1 MTETAR
7 EYGDV
12 VRIDLVPGKFLYGL
26 FHPDHVRHV
35 LVEGN
40 EQYIKG
46 DFFQDRLGLLGN
58 GLLTA
63 EDETWRNQRHEIE
76 PAFHPERIAGY
87 GETMLSF
94 TDRLLERGEL
104 PATRDVHEDMLALT
118 LEIVAD
124 ALFGVDIR
132 DDESEVGDALG
143 TVMEHFR
150 RQTGRP
156 VDIPE
161 WLPTGDNRRY
171 RRARETLETV
181 VDDIIAERRG
191 DEDAGDVV
199 SMLLQ
204 GEMDDETIRDQVLTL
219 LLAGHETTAQSLTF
233 TAYLLAM
240 HPAVERRVTTEL
252 DEQLDGEPPT
262 VGDLGKLP
270 SLERV
275 VRESMRLYPPVPG
288 IVRQPTRDD
297 EIGGYRIPEGATILL
312 SQWVIHRDPRFY
324 DNPLAFDPDRW
335 ERQGRDDRPAFAYFP
350 FGGGPRRCVGDR
362 FAMMEA
368 RLVLARLLQSVR
380 FETVPETDLGL
391 SPSITLRPAG
401 GLDLRI
407 VPRE

>member
-1 MTETAR
+1 MDPNSVTNETPPGPSGLPVIGNTRQLSGNRLELMTETAR

-12 VRIDLVPGKFLYGL
+12 VRIDLVRGTSLYAL

-35 LVEGN
+35 LVEQN
-40 EQYIKG
+40 EHYIKG
-46 DFFQDRLGLLGN
+46 DFFQERLGLLGD

-63 EDETWRNQRHEIE
+63 EGDTWRNQRHEIE

-87 GETMLSF
+87 GETMVSF
-94 TDRLLERGEL
+94 TDRLLDRWEL
-104 PATRDVHEDMLALT
+104 PAKRDVHEDMMALT

-132 DDESEVGDALG
+132 DTENEVGDALG

-150 RQTGRP
+150 TQTGRP
-156 VDIPE
+156 IEVPE

-181 VDDIIAERRG
+181 VDDIIDQRRSG
-191 DEDAGDVV
+191 EDAGDVV
-199 SMLLQ
+199 SMLLD

-233 TAYLLAM
+233 TAYLLAT
-240 HPAVERRVTTEL
+240 HPTVERRLVSEL
-252 DEQLDGEPPT
+252 DDQLDGEAPT
-262 VGDLGKLP
+262 VGDLGNLP
-270 SLERV
+270 YLERV

-297 EIGGYRIPEGATILL
+297 EIGGYRIPEGATVLL

-324 DNPLAFDPDRW
+324 DNPLAFDPTVGNARA
-335 ERQGRDDRPAFAYFP
+335 GTSARDSRTSRSAA
-350 FGGGPRRCVGDR
+350 
-362 FAMMEA
+362 A
-368 RLVLARLLQSVR
+368 
-380 FETVPETDLGL
+380 
-391 SPSITLRPAG
+391 PAG
-401 GLDLRI
+401 VWATDSR
-407 VPRE
+407 